1 MTLSDT
7 MAYRQ
12 VIGCLMLNPLL
23 FLQYQDINPIDFDL
37 KVARICFINIRKLYE
52 EGAKQLTPIEV
63 DTEIDK
69 HPNSA
74 ATYRRD
80 NGLDFLKNA
89 YEFADINN
97 FDLYYKRVKKLSLL
111 RRLQKDKYDISEFY
125 IDDKDIDDPL
135 KALEIQ
141 ERCDKASLE
150 QILNAVESKYSVIRN
165 DFLNGGHAQGDPAE
179 GIFTLI
185 DELQKTPNIGPS
197 LEG

>member
-74 ATYRRD
+74 ATYKRD

-97 FDLYYKRVKKLSLL
+97 FDLY
-111 RRLQKDKYDISEFY
+111 
-125 IDDKDIDDPL
+125 
-135 KALEIQ
+135 
-141 ERCDKASLE
+141 
-150 QILNAVESKYSVIRN
+150 
-165 DFLNGGHAQGDPAE
+165 
-179 GIFTLI
+179 
-185 DELQKTPNIGPS
+185 
-197 LEG
+197 